1 MTKKNKKVTA
11 ETTTAAVAKA
21 GTIDKRS
28 FWERNEASGG
38 ILLKETSKH
47 FVISLFRAILLFG
60 MCFMIIQ
67 PILNKISLSFMA
79 EKDLYD
85 TTIIV
90 VPKHFSVNNW
100 QIAGKLL
107 NYLPKIDES
116 GHLALGSLINTVWV
130 SILVSVIE
138 VFMCSLVGYGFSR
151 FQFPLKRFWFFC
163 VLLII
168 IIPPQTI
175 STSLFL
181 HFRYFKFF
189 GATLNLRGSM
199 IPYLL
204 MCCGC
209 MGLKNGLYIFMIR
222 QFFLGF
228 PFELEEAAYVDG
240 CGPFKTFFKIMVP
253 GAKPI
258 LTSCFLFSFVWQW
271 TDSFYSELFLG
282 KITVLSR
289 EISALTERF
298 GSYLSKLYG
307 GAAVAPVGYSNAVL
321 STGVLMIII
330 PLIVLYLF
338 CQRLFVESLASTG
351 VKM

>member
-1 MTKKNKKVTA
+1 MTKTKTAKTKTAKK
-11 ETTTAAVAKA
+11 AKA
-21 GTIDKRS
+21 KDNTTGLKIDTRS

-38 ILLKETSKH
+38 ILLRETSKKYL
-47 FVISLFRAILLFG
+47 FSIFRAILLFG

-67 PILNKISLSFMA
+67 PILNKFSFSFMA
-79 EKDLYD
+79 ERDLYD
-85 TTIIV
+85 TTVIL
-90 VPKHFSVNNW
+90 VPKHFSVSNW
-100 QIAGKLL
+100 KIAASLL
-107 NYLPKIDES
+107 EYKT
-116 GHLALGSLINTVWV
+116 SLVNTIWV
-130 SILVSVIE
+130 SVLVSVIE
-138 VFMCSLVGYGFSR
+138 VFVCSLVGYGFSR

-163 VLLII
+163 VILII
-168 IIPPQTI
+168 VIPPQTI

-199 IPYLL
+199 IPYIL

-222 QFFLGF
+222 QFFMGF

-240 CGPFKTFFKIMVP
+240 CGPFQTFFRIMIP

-258 LTSCFLFSFVWQW
+258 ITSCFLFSFVWQW
-271 TDSFYSELFLG
+271 TDSFYTALFLG
-282 KITVLSR
+282 KIQMLSTKLSS
-289 EISALTERF
+289 IVDRF
-298 GSYLSKLYG
+298 GAYLTTINGVSTVPP
-307 GAAVAPVGYSNAVL
+307 AGYSNAIL
-321 STGVLMIII
+321 STGILLAIV
-330 PLIVLYLF
+330 PLILLYLF